1 MNYVIAFILLAAVG
15 ASKATKEAPATSL
28 CVSNTGPATDGEY
41 VQVPVAEGSYITE
54 QYSRGALSLF
64 RTNTGYVEAPH
75 ILLVPPPYSSSRSQA
90 LAGVCRR
97 GRNAE
102 GHCLGVCA
110 CSCALPRHPF
120 SRTHT
125 ICTPSTSIL
134 VLFQTVHHL
143 CKLYSFLPLLTLLFH
158 SHPT

>member
-64 RTNTGYVEAPH
+64 RTNTGYVEAPQN
-75 ILLVPPPYSSSRSQA
+75 LVPPPRLLLSFPGPGWCMPAGAQCRGALFRCMCVLLRPTQA
-90 LAGVCRR
+90 PVLA
-97 GRNAE
+97 
-102 GHCLGVCA
+102 
-110 CSCALPRHPF
+110 HP
-120 SRTHT
+120 
-125 ICTPSTSIL
+125 
-134 VLFQTVHHL
+134 HHL
-143 CKLYSFLPLLTLLFH
+143 YTVDVDPRVVSNRAPPL
-158 SHPT
+158 